1 MPSKV
6 NESGPSREKSPTVL
20 ARVYPLPALVSAP
33 LIAKE
38 GIESL
43 AEEIARTRKSLIQ
56 RKL

>member
-6 NESGPSREKSPTVL
+6 NESGPSREKSPMGP
-20 ARVYPLPALVSAP
+20 RALVSAP